1 MHGRNTAPCRR
12 NALIPAENVLYRGH
26 NEQTPHRKLPLG
38 SPFFRGA
45 PEEPSYRGVRS
56 TRKQWPQKRVIGRS
70 RKRPPTNLPPPV
82 AGGLRRPR
90 AGPPVVLLPYR
101 SRPAHPRTDME

>member
-1 MHGRNTAPCRR
+1 MHGRNTAPYLRK
-12 NALIPAENVLYRGH
+12 ALISDENVLYESH
-26 NEQTPHRKLPLG
+26 NEQTPHRSLPQG

-56 TRKQWPQKRVIGRS
+56 TRKQWLQKRVIGRN
-70 RKRPPTNLPPPV
+70 RKRPQTNPPPPV

-90 AGPPVVLLPYR
+90 AGRPPVGPLP
-101 SRPAHPRTDME
+101 